1 MSRRQSRNLLYDYES
16 VFFII
21 IDQFREE
28 ESDSRIE
35 PLGNHKSRASQK
47 TGKKKRGGAGGKKER
62 ISWSVRD
69 YVSI

>member
-47 TGKKKRGGAGGKKER
+47 TGKKKTRRGGRQERKDQLICAGLR
-62 ISWSVRD
+62 
-69 YVSI
+69 